1 VTDKKT
7 VLKLIRFFKS
17 RNTFTKF
24 IKLVLRQFNLN
35 RKCTETHLRAS
46 TFSKIFR
53 ARDPFLQR
61 VEGMREGDSWERRV
75 REGRGEE
82 GIVQSKQNLITP
94 WIG

>member
-1 VTDKKT
+1 VADKQT
-7 VLKLIRFFKS
+7 ILKLIRFFMS

-53 ARDPFLQR
+53 GEDPFLQR
-61 VEGMREGDSWERRV
+61 VEGMREGDSWERGL
-75 REGRGEE
+75 GRGEE
-82 GIVQSKQNLITP
+82 RRGMCSPNKT
-94 WIG
+94 